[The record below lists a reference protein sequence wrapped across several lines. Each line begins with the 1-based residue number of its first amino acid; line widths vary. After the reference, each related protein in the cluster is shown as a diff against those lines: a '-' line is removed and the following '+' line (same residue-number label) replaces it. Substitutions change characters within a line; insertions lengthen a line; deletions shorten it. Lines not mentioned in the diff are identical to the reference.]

1 MVLNNTDQAV
11 VEPEVT
17 ETDSTT
23 AKEAEEI
30 ICLDEATEVT
40 EPSKYKKDGRRGAKN
55 RRSYDNDFKF
65 KIIEEA
71 KHNQKNDVP
80 VKYAIDQ
87 SLVRKWV
94 KKEKKILE
102 AAVDKHRKILKKIR
116 PSTKHRKVFVKL
128 HEKFLK
134 ARSKGLKVSYSWLYI
149 NAKINIELNPADA
162 KPIPKSAIL
171 NFIRKC
177 KINLRRIQRKK
188 QKDKRSFLPGM
199 LNWHVTLREVLIK
212 SGASKASYD
221 SKWGRF
227 KPNQRFLH
235 RPGALTT
242 QAYHKDVN
250 VYWQANAWADTAFCV
265 DWVKKTLK
273 PAVEKDG
280 AGNEEFVLFCDNLNA
295 QSNELFCSEVR
306 KINGIVWYGVAG
318 ATDIG
323 QPVDCG
329 FGSMLKSMTFTI
341 QDEWLEDD
349 ENIDLWL
356 DNSEQKLDVKQ
367 RKILITHWVGEAVK
381 HLSSNSYAKSR
392 HHCFEKTVC
401 LITAGGSEDEKIQP
415 EGLPGYK
422 LPPQLQVA
430 AGENHIE
437 CPPQEVASPPED
449 VDIASDEELEPT
461 EDEAQER
468 IDEVN
473 AYKYTIQPI
482 EYTTMT

>member
-11 VEPEVT
+11 DEPEVT

-30 ICLDEATEVT
+30 ICLAEATEAT
-40 EPSKYKKDGRRGAKN
+40 EPSKYKKDGRGGAKN

-65 KIIEEA
+65 IIIEEA
-71 KHNQKNDVP
+71 KRNQKNDVA

-128 HEKFLK
+128 HENFLK

-212 SGASKASYD
+212 SGASKAPYD
-221 SKWGRF
+221 S
-227 KPNQRFLH
+227 N
-235 RPGALTT
+235 
-242 QAYHKDVN
+242 
-250 VYWQANAWADTAFCV
+250 
-265 DWVKKTLK
+265 
-273 PAVEKDG
+273 
-280 AGNEEFVLFCDNLNA
+280 
-295 QSNELFCSEVR
+295 EVR

-329 FGSMLKSMTFTI
+329 FGSMLKSMTRTI

-356 DNSEQKLDVKQ
+356 GNSEHKLDVKQ

-381 HLSSNSYAKSR
+381 RLSSNSYAKSR
-392 HHCFEKTVC
+392 HRCFEKTVC